1 MSYDKLRDLVSSK
14 AQGLDEQMSKW
25 VRFELN
31 HLELHHLDDY
41 LLNLYNRGVSDL
53 PNKNNSSIAY
63 LIGITNEKPTA
74 RINTVGGGFPDIDTD
89 FSQSGRE
96 KIFEYLKNK
105 YGNGF
110 AHIGTMTWT
119 AGKSVWAASARIHGI
134 PFAKANKVSSMMPDL
149 NCPRLESLLKE
160 DKAIAKLYK
169 EDQEI
174 KEAWDD
180 AVLLQDCVSN
190 IGLHACYTSGCFVTT
205 IDGIKDISEIE
216 VGDLVLTHA
225 GEYKPVVRTSRRVS
239 DDIYRI
245 KTSETG
251 EFFVTGSH
259 PIGYKEVFSSRPY
272 DRTLKKYSRLKK
284 VSELKFKQVSDLNP
298 DVDYLVF
305 GNNQTSF
312 LPDEEKSKEYNIDFS
327 NKDFWWICGLFVA
340 DGWTEDVKRVAA
352 NGGTRYDKRAFLCCE
367 KNDDEVLEISKRLN
381 SCGLKFKVSESRTCY
396 KFYIHVSGTRIFEYF
411 KTFGVG
417 AHNKCPNYDVLH
429 LPKEYLVLFLN
440 GYFYGD
446 GYITNDGDSVCFST
460 VSKRNAYTMSSLIN
474 KAYGVRARIGHIKPG
489 RSIIDGRTINCS
501 EQFRVRFSKTS
512 RITKLSEVDPRGNVL
527 CRIREIEK
535 LDIRDT
541 VYNLTVL
548 DDSTYVVNNHITH
561 NCGVVLSDNPI
572 YETVPMWDSKGAPV
586 TQYEGSDI
594 ERFGLVKLDILGLK
608 CLDLIGTCVD
618 MIEQRTGR
626 KIEVYQLPMD
636 DDAAYKIMW
645 EGQNLGIFQF
655 EGAGI
660 SNFVNRCKPKTIHDI
675 AMITA
680 GFRPGPLS
688 IPGFMDQM
696 AARIRGDEDDGDFL
710 FPKYTHIFKSAHNL
724 LIYQEQFM
732 QLAMDMCGFTE
743 IEADK
748 LRKATGDLI
757 PNCPPHR

>member
-41 LLNLYNRGVSDL
+41 LLNLYNRGVSGL
-53 PNKNNSSIAY
+53 SNKNNSSIAY

-190 IGLHACYTSGCFVTT
+190 IGVH
-205 IDGIKDISEIE
+205 
-216 VGDLVLTHA
+216 
-225 GEYKPVVRTSRRVS
+225 
-239 DDIYRI
+239 
-245 KTSETG
+245 
-251 EFFVTGSH
+251 
-259 PIGYKEVFSSRPY
+259 
-272 DRTLKKYSRLKK
+272 
-284 VSELKFKQVSDLNP
+284 
-298 DVDYLVF
+298 
-305 GNNQTSF
+305 
-312 LPDEEKSKEYNIDFS
+312 
-327 NKDFWWICGLFVA
+327 
-340 DGWTEDVKRVAA
+340 
-352 NGGTRYDKRAFLCCE
+352 
-367 KNDDEVLEISKRLN
+367 
-381 SCGLKFKVSESRTCY
+381 SCG
-396 KFYIHVSGTRIFEYF
+396 I
-411 KTFGVG
+411 
-417 AHNKCPNYDVLH
+417 
-429 LPKEYLVLFLN
+429 
-440 GYFYGD
+440 
-446 GYITNDGDSVCFST
+446 
-460 VSKRNAYTMSSLIN
+460 
-474 KAYGVRARIGHIKPG
+474 
-489 RSIIDGRTINCS
+489 
-501 EQFRVRFSKTS
+501 
-512 RITKLSEVDPRGNVL
+512 
-527 CRIREIEK
+527 
-535 LDIRDT
+535 
-541 VYNLTVL
+541 
-548 DDSTYVVNNHITH
+548 
-561 NCGVVLSDNPI
+561 VLSDNPI
-572 YETVPMWDSKGAPV
+572 YDTVPMWDSKGAPV

-636 DDAAYKIMW
+636 DDAAYKVMW